1 MENRQTPFRASPPA
15 GRGGAAIRRSVR
27 LFGLLLFAGGF
38 AAPAGEEAF
47 LVPPAEMRALDAA
60 IAREVHDRSGSS
72 QTLGDLLKLKNRLA
86 NPGKAP
92 APAGRREALA
102 PLSQDD
108 SLGALRLRLEA
119 EADGGGRAAVRSL
132 AFFHM
137 FMNEPEKA
145 LDQWRRMG
153 KATEYDVSYLLVAAY
168 LEFALG
174 EYGAGRTD
182 LIAAQRLLDSRSGLE
197 LSSPV
202 FCSNIMGY
210 RAYIPRRGGDLVPGE
225 DTLIYVEVEGAEFI
239 RTGEGPSCRL
249 TFGLRLG
256 DAGQAT
262 LWAEPAYGEYAPVFS
277 GPIRDLHV
285 ALSWRVPNYLDAGRY
300 HLRVEAVDAN
310 SKLAGESVLSFNVGR
325 RETETGGRRESLS
338 EREKKTLRDAEKAFP
353 GSPTPPGLPGFSRD
367 QFDLLKRFEQGQKVE

>member
-1 MENRQTPFRASPPA
+1 L
-15 GRGGAAIRRSVR
+15 AIRRGGC
-27 LFGLLLFAGGF
+27 LFGPLLLAGCL

-60 IAREVHDRSGSS
+60 ITRELHDRSGSS
-72 QTLGDLLKLKNRLA
+72 QMLGDLLKLKNRLTTSV
-86 NPGKAP
+86 KTP

-102 PLSQDD
+102 PLSPED
-108 SLGALRLRLEA
+108 SLEALRSRLEA
-119 EADGGGRAAVRSL
+119 EADGGGRAAIRSL

-137 FMNEPEKA
+137 FMNDPEKA

-153 KATEYDVSYLLVAAY
+153 KATEYDVSHLLVAAY

-174 EYGAGRTD
+174 EYGAGRAD
-182 LIAAQRLLDSRSGLE
+182 LVAAQRLLDSRSGLA

-210 RAYIPRRGGDLVPGE
+210 RVYVPRQGGDLAPGE
-225 DTLIYVEVEGAEFI
+225 DTLIYVEVEGAEFF
-239 RTGEGPSCRL
+239 RTGEGQSCRL
-249 TFGLRLG
+249 TFGLRLR

-285 ALSWRVPNYLDAGRY
+285 ALSWRVPNYLEAGRY
-300 HLRVEAVDAN
+300 HLLIEAVDAN
-310 SKLAGESVLSFNVGR
+310 SKLAGESSLSFNAGR
-325 RETETGGRRESLS
+325 RETEAGGRRDSLS
-338 EREKKTLRDAEKAFP
+338 PREGKTLRDAERVFP
-353 GSPTPPGLPGFSRD
+353 GAPSPPGLPGFSRD
-367 QFDLLKRFEQGQKVE
+367 QFELLRRFEQGQRVE